1 MLEKY
6 YKYKIDY
13 KEYVLLFKYGNF
25 YETFDNDAY
34 IISKLFNYK
43 LVKMKDTFR
52 CGFPINSLSY
62 VLDNLCGM
70 SINFIVIDKDTIKER
85 EFESNCYSNYKM
97 DDNIKYNINSIN
109 NIIKYLNDNYSN
121 IEINDK
127 LKKIEGI
134 INEG

>member
-70 SINFIVIDKDTIKER
+70 SINFIVIDKDTIGIR
-85 EFESNCYSNYKM
+85 EFEINNYSNYKI
-97 DDNIKYNINSIN
+97 DDNIKYNINCIN
-109 NIIKYLNDNYSN
+109 NIIEYLNDNYFN
-121 IEINDK
+121 IEKMIN
-127 LKKIEGI
+127 LRE
-134 INEG
+134 

>member
-25 YETFDNDAY
+25 YETFDIDAY

-43 LVKMKDTFR
+43 LVKIKDTFK
-52 CGFPINSLSY
+52 CGFPNNSLSY
-62 VLDNLCGM
+62 VLDNLCDM
-70 SINFIVIDKDTIKER
+70 SINFIVIDKNAIKER

-109 NIIKYLNDNYSN
+109 YIIKYLNDNIFN
-121 IEINDK
+121 IKINNK
-127 LKKIEGI
+127 LVSIEDI
-134 INEG
+134 IDER